1 MEKWKERIENI
12 VAFFA
17 YGDYLR
23 ANRKKNGKFYKTY
36 RPYTLSYDTNEA
48 REIRDSQNEE
58 IIKGYILK
66 FRTRFPE
73 LYIDDKNKM
82 VRYYK

>member
-1 MEKWKERIENI
+1 MEKWEERIENI

-23 ANRKKNGKFYKTY
+23 TNRKKNGKFYKKH

-48 REIRDSQNEE
+48 REVRDSRNEE
-58 IIKGYILK
+58 IIKGYIFK
-66 FRTRFPE
+66 FMIRFPE
-73 LYIDDKNKM
+73 LDIDDRKKM
-82 VRYYK
+82 LTYYK